1 MKTVIALFGLDSSM
15 FNEAGLNFALTEI
28 LHVWILL
35 LFVTTL
41 ALWFFWTSLKRIH
54 SPFRKALLISLRT
67 FTFFLFILILLQPEL
82 EFRKSHTL
90 KNRIAIL
97 VLVLLD

>member
-1 MKTVIALFGLDSSM
+1 MKTFIDLFDLDSGK
-15 FNEAGLNFALTEI
+15 FNEAGLNFALTE
-28 LHVWILL
+28 LFYVWILL
-35 LFVTTL
+35 LFVSPL

-54 SPFRKALLISLRT
+54 SPFRKALLISLRA
-67 FTFFLFILILLQPEL
+67 FTFFLLILILLQPEL

-97 VLVLLD
+97 VD